1 MYKNASD
8 GLSTLYTHV
17 NHQEKKLI
25 ENKEE
30 IQDLKQQIKALKEQ
44 QEHYQ
49 DYIEEA
55 LNICG
60 FQEGDSIIDAVK
72 TLKEENEK
80 LKENVMDEYGD

>member
-8 GLSTLYTHV
+8 GLSALYSQV

-30 IQDLKQQIKALKEQ
+30 IKDLKEQIKALKAELDGVKEQ
-44 QEHYQ
+44 NEHYQ
-49 DYIEEA
+49 DCIDEA

-72 TLKEENEK
+72 TLNQK
-80 LKENVMDEYGD
+80 

>member
-30 IQDLKQQIKALKEQ
+30 IQDLKQQIKALKAELDAVKEQ
-44 QEHYQ
+44 QENYQ
-49 DYIEEA
+49 DCIEEA

-72 TLKEENEK
+72 TLREQINQK
-80 LKENVMDEYGD
+80 

>member
-8 GLSTLYTHV
+8 GLSSLYSRV

-30 IQDLKQQIKALKEQ
+30 IQELKEQIKALKEQ
-44 QEHYQ
+44 QEDYQ
-49 DYIEEA
+49 DCIEEA

-60 FQEGDSIIDAVK
+60 FHKCDSIIDAVK
-72 TLKEENEK
+72 TLNQ
-80 LKENVMDEYGD
+80 N

>member
-8 GLSTLYTHV
+8 GLNALYSQV

-30 IQDLKQQIKALKEQ
+30 IKDLKEKIKALKAELDVVKEENQ
-44 QEHYQ
+44 HYQ
-49 DYIEEA
+49 DCIEEA

-60 FQEGDSIIDAVK
+60 FSEGDSVIDAVK
-72 TLKEENEK
+72 TLKEENDK
-80 LKENVMDEYGD
+80 LIS